1 MQTHLGVSY
10 LQRVKY
16 VNLCYF
22 FTDAPVHEIGDKVE
36 ASWTD
41 EQLTVYDC
49 HARLQGY
56 DFVGVIDLDE
66 FLVPKHG
73 TLHELIVRILFVYMT
88 LILNKLSRD
97 SARE

>member
-1 MQTHLGVSY
+1 MQTRLGISY

-16 VNLCYF
+16 VI
-22 FTDAPVHEIGDKVE
+22 FTDAPVHEIGDKVK

-56 DFVGVIDLDE
+56 DFIGVIDLDE

-73 TLHELIVRILFVYMT
+73 TLKDLIVRILCVYMT
-88 LILNKLSRD
+88 LISCSRTYFNKTFCK
-97 SARE
+97 